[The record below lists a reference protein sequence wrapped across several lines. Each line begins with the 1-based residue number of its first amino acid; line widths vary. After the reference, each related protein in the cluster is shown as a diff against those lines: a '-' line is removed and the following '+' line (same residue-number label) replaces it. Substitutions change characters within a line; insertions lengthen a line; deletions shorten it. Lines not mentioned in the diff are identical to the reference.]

1 MLVDWFNPYTLL
13 IHVYTNVLLLF
24 ILYLL
29 HFIFRLGTKYSDVFT
44 ECVNLLA
51 SDEMY
56 DNPLSLHAKK
66 MQAVRCAKGCE
77 DMCHS
82 LKPNITLCSDIN
94 VLEKLTDALRC
105 LYCLLRY
112 YGNKRSHTRIGFCIY
127 QIVKYQ
133 PLLME
138 SRKSDCQALLTDIE
152 IFCRHVV
159 RFFVTTDNI
168 MYLHE
173 GIRLLYT
180 TCRYLQDVII
190 ENTCFHAMPPP
201 PCPPPKKKKFQRRQ
215 WNY

>member
-1 MLVDWFNPYTLL
+1 MFSP
-13 IHVYTNVLLLF
+13 NVL
-24 ILYLL
+24 
-29 HFIFRLGTKYSDVFT
+29 
-44 ECVNLLA
+44 NLLA

-66 MQAVRCAKGCE
+66 MQAVRCTKGCE

-105 LYCLLRY
+105 LYCLLCY
-112 YGNKRSHTRIGFCIY
+112 YGKKRSHTQIGFCIC

-159 RFFVTTDNI
+159 RFFVTTNNI
-168 MYLHE
+168 MYLCICMKVYAYCTLHVD
-173 GIRLLYT
+173 ICKMSFLKILVSM
-180 TCRYLQDVII
+180 Q
-190 ENTCFHAMPPP
+190 
-201 PCPPPKKKKFQRRQ
+201 CPLFPAHPLRKKKFQCRQ

>member
-1 MLVDWFNPYTLL
+1 MKFITFN
-13 IHVYTNVLLLF
+13 
-24 ILYLL
+24 
-29 HFIFRLGTKYSDVFT
+29 FRLGWKYSDVFT

-51 SDEMY
+51 SDKMY
-56 DNPLSLHAKK
+56 DHPLSLDAKK
-66 MQAVRCAKGCE
+66 MQAVKCAKGCE

-82 LKPNITLCSDIN
+82 LKPNIKFCTDIN

-112 YGNKRSHTRIGFCIY
+112 YGNKQSHTRIGLCIY

-133 PLLME
+133 PVLME
-138 SRKSDCQALLTDIE
+138 SRKSDCEALLTDIE

-168 MYLHE
+168 LYLHE
-173 GIRLLYT
+173 GIHLLYT
-180 TCRYLQDVII
+180 TCRYLQDVVL
-190 ENTCFHAMPPP
+190 ENTCFHVMPPLP
-201 PCPPPKKKKFQRRQ
+201 AHPLKKKFQRWQ

>member
-1 MLVDWFNPYTLL
+1 
-13 IHVYTNVLLLF
+13 
-24 ILYLL
+24 
-29 HFIFRLGTKYSDVFT
+29 
-44 ECVNLLA
+44 
-51 SDEMY
+51 MY
-56 DNPLSLHAKK
+56 DHPLSLDAKK
-66 MQAVRCAKGCE
+66 MQAVKCAKGCE

-82 LKPNITLCSDIN
+82 LKPNIKLCTDIN

-133 PLLME
+133 PVLME
-138 SRKSDCQALLTDIE
+138 SRKSDCEALLTDIE

-168 MYLHE
+168 VYLHE

-180 TCRYLQDVII
+180 TCRYLQDVVL
-190 ENTCFHAMPPP
+190 ENTCFHIMPPP
-201 PCPPPKKKKFQRRQ
+201 PCPPPKKKNSNAGSGTTDHIPDHTFTFL
-215 WNY
+215 WNSFTNKVCK

>member
-1 MLVDWFNPYTLL
+1 MLFFHLKFITFN
-13 IHVYTNVLLLF
+13 
-24 ILYLL
+24 
-29 HFIFRLGTKYSDVFT
+29 FRLGWKYSDVFT

-56 DNPLSLHAKK
+56 DHPLSLDAKK
-66 MQAVRCAKGCE
+66 MQAVKCAKGCE

-82 LKPNITLCSDIN
+82 LKPNIKFCTDIN

-133 PLLME
+133 PVLME
-138 SRKSDCQALLTDIE
+138 SRKSDCEALLTDIE

-168 MYLHE
+168 LYLHE

-180 TCRYLQDVII
+180 TCRYLQDVVL
-190 ENTCFHAMPPP
+190 ENTCFHVMPPLP
-201 PCPPPKKKKFQRRQ
+201 AHPLKKKFQRRQ